1 MRDLLPGQ
9 LVPCAG
15 LDLAVP
21 GCTSRTGE
29 LQNYK
34 RQSINKKHNIINI

>member
-34 RQSINKKHNIINI
+34 RQSINKNNVINI